1 MKRLFTILLGLM
13 LFMPF
18 AAKAEVRAE
27 YFPDPN
33 DPNSPYVK
41 VYWSWGPLTSII
53 EDFESGDFSAYD
65 WDVTGSYPW
74 EISTEHPQEGAYC
87 MRSTNYNVAS
97 STSSIQVTVD
107 IPRDGYMSFYDYISS
122 ESSWDYGYFYIDGVQ
137 QFAPT
142 GTAGWTERQYA
153 ITEGEHTFKWAYT
166 KDGSVNSG
174 EDRYYVDYINFSF
187 EGDKSGYGLTDSEG
201 RAFSHYR
208 VYRTDCYNMGE
219 YTLENTEV
227 LCCELHDTLFLDV
240 SFADL
245 EPGVYKWG
253 IGCVYAGNR
262 QALDSTLQEPRESP
276 ITWSNCLDKNM
287 YIGPTTCDAGA
298 PIRGEYAYDEED
310 GSFGALISWG
320 GAKSRANLVKYNVYR
335 SADGNDYTQIAQVDA
350 VEGQNYYEYLDA
362 SPIGTYYYQVTA
374 LYDDDCE
381 SDPAPSEENPDVD
394 YVVINITDVA
404 ENNLSRL
411 AIYPNP
417 THGVLVLGSADA
429 AQYSIINLTGK
440 KVKEGNVD
448 ASSETAI
455 DVSDLPAGMYFIMVG
470 DETRK
475 FVVK

>member
-1 MKRLFTILLGLM
+1 MKRLFTVLLGLA

-18 AAKAEVRAE
+18 ALKAEVRAE
-27 YFPDPN
+27 YYPDPE

-41 VYWSWGPLTSII
+41 VYWSWGPLTSMI
-53 EDFESGDFSAYD
+53 EDFESGDFSSYA
-65 WDVTGSYPW
+65 WDLQGSYPW
-74 EISTEHPQEGAYC
+74 EISTNHPQEGTYC
-87 MRSTNYNVAS
+87 MCSSNYNVGS
-97 STSSIQVTVD
+97 STSSIEVTVN
-107 IPRDGYMSFYDYISS
+107 IPRDGLMSFYDYISS

-137 QFAPT
+137 QYSAT
-142 GTAGWTERQYA
+142 GTATWTEHRYE

-174 EDRYYVDYINFSF
+174 EDRYYVDNINFSF
-187 EGDKSGYGLTDSEG
+187 QDDKGYGLTDPEG
-201 RAFSHYR
+201 RAFSHFR

-227 LCCELHDTLFLDV
+227 LSCELHDTLFLDV

-276 ITWSNCLDKNM
+276 ITWSNCLDKDM
-287 YIGPTTCDAGA
+287 YIGPTTCEAGA
-298 PIRGEYAYDEED
+298 PIRGEYIYNDED
-310 GSFGALISWG
+310 DTYGALVSWG
-320 GAKSRANLVKYNVYR
+320 AAKSRSNLVKYNVYR
-335 SADGNDYTQIAQVDA
+335 SIDGNDYTRIAQIDA
-350 VEGQNYYEYLDA
+350 VEGQDYYEYFDA

-381 SDPAPSEENPDVD
+381 SDPALSESDPDLN
-394 YVVINITDVA
+394 YVLINITNVV
-404 ENNLSRL
+404 ENSNGRM

-417 THGVLVLGSADA
+417 THDVLILESPDA
-429 AQYSIINLTGK
+429 MGYSIINLTGR
-440 KVKEGNVD
+440 KVKEGLVKN
-448 ASSETAI
+448 ASETTI
-455 DVSDLPAGMYFIMVG
+455 DVSDLPAGMYFIKVG
-470 DETRK
+470 NETRK